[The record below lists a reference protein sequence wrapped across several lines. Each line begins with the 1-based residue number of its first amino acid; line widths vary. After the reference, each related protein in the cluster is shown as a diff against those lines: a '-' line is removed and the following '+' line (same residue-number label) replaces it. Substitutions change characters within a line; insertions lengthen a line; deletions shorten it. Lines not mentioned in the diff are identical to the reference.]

1 MINNDY
7 GRVAFLIESSEVELN
22 SNAIDIYQNEALQL
36 GMKLIVHLKC

>member
-36 GMKLIVHLKC
+36 GISKQTHT